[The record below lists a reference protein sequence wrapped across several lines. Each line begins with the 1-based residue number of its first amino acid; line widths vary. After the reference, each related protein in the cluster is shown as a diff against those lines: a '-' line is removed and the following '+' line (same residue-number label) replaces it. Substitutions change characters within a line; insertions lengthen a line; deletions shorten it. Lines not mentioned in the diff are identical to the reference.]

1 MKILTAVISKPLI
14 WSLAGLLVATALEG
28 SMSLMDREKIWRV
41 GMSVKHQNWW
51 NQTLARLKDGQ
62 VVLDQPQCGWSLQ
75 PSFEKY
81 IQSGELTEE
90 QASNYCPPL
99 MIIDSGSQRS

>member
-1 MKILTAVISKPLI
+1 VKILTAVISKPLI
-14 WSLAGLLVATALEG
+14 WLFAGLLVAVSLTG

-51 NQTLARLKDGQ
+51 NHTLARLKDGQ
-62 VVLDQPQCGWSLQ
+62 VVLDQLQCGWSLQ
-75 PSFEKY
+75 PSFERY
-81 IQSGELTEE
+81 IQSDELTEE

-99 MIIDSGSQRS
+99 IIIDSGSQRS

>member
-1 MKILTAVISKPLI
+1 MKILTAVFSKPLI
-14 WSLAGLLVATALEG
+14 WLFAGLLVAVSLTG
-28 SMSLMDREKIWRV
+28 SMSLMDREKIRLV

-51 NQTLARLKDGQ
+51 NQTLAGLKDGQ

-81 IQSGELTEE
+81 IQSGELNEE

-99 MIIDSGSQRS
+99 MIIDSGSKRS

>member
-1 MKILTAVISKPLI
+1 MKTLIAVISKPLI
-14 WSLAGLLVATALEG
+14 CLFAGLLVAVSLTG

-62 VVLDQPQCGWSLQ
+62 VVLDQPQCGWSLP
-75 PSFEKY
+75 PSLEEY

-90 QASNYCPPL
+90 QASSYCPPL
-99 MIIDSGSQRS
+99 LIIDSGSQRS

>member
-1 MKILTAVISKPLI
+1 MKILTAVFSKPLI
-14 WSLAGLLVATALEG
+14 WLFAGLLVAVSLTG